1 MTYLEY
7 IQQSSDIPDDAKKD
21 ICRSE
26 VHFSYILVTY
36 KKYLEELKSLE
47 RKKLT
52 KRISDAEFFE
62 QYAVLK
68 MGFAATVS
76 LTLENFVKELDEEK
90 VSGGHNE

>member
-21 ICRSE
+21 ISRNE

-36 KKYLEELKSLE
+36 KKYLEELRSLE

-52 KRISDAEFFE
+52 KQISNADFFE
-62 QYAVLK
+62 RYEILRL
-68 MGFAATVS
+68 GFASTVS
-76 LTLENFVKELDEEK
+76 LTLENFVKELGEEK
-90 VSGGHNE
+90 AAGGKNE

>member
-26 VHFSYILVTY
+26 IHFSYILVIY
-36 KKYLEELKSLE
+36 KKYLEELRSLE

-52 KRISDAEFFE
+52 KQISNDDFFKR
-62 QYAVLK
+62 YGILK
-68 MGFAATVS
+68 FGFAATVS
-76 LTLENFVKELDEEK
+76 ATLENFVKELDEEK
-90 VSGGHNE
+90 AAGGKNE